1 MLDLLIKNA
10 QIVTEKEILTGNVGI
25 KNGKIEIITPKNI
38 LAKDVIDI
46 NNKYLLPGVIDEHVH
61 FNDPGYTWRE
71 DFYHGSK
78 AAAKGGVTTVID
90 MPMQNKPAV
99 ITADIFLEKE
109 KLLKDKSFVDYG
121 FWGGLIH
128 GNETELKKMNEAG
141 SLAFKCFMCDP
152 GKDYTE
158 LSLEEISQRIELLK
172 EFDGLAGFHCEDY
185 KIIKENEINAIEKGT
200 VSGEDYLNARPVEA
214 ELKAVK
220 DIIKILQKTK
230 GKAHICHVSHP
241 KVAQC
246 IKEAKK
252 KGINITA
259 ETCVHYLL
267 FTGDD
272 LINRGA
278 IFKCSPPLRSRK
290 DADDLWD
297 YIVDGTLDCI
307 CSDHSPC
314 QISEKDVANVKGFF
328 GVWGGLSGVQT
339 SLQTFWDYTVNK
351 KRYSPVLIAKVM
363 AQNPAKIFGIY
374 GKKGAVKEGFD
385 ADFAVVDDK
394 KSWKIVADELE
405 YKNKFSAF
413 CGLTG
418 MGLPVMTIVRGN
430 VVYDEK
436 SFSDK
441 CLGQFI
447 KKLK

>member
-185 KIIKENEINAIEKGT
+185 KIIKENEINAIEK
-200 VSGEDYLNARPVEA
+200 VQYLVR
-214 ELKAVK
+214 
-220 DIIKILQKTK
+220 II
-230 GKAHICHVSHP
+230 
-241 KVAQC
+241 
-246 IKEAKK
+246 
-252 KGINITA
+252 
-259 ETCVHYLL
+259 
-267 FTGDD
+267 
-272 LINRGA
+272 
-278 IFKCSPPLRSRK
+278 
-290 DADDLWD
+290 
-297 YIVDGTLDCI
+297 
-307 CSDHSPC
+307 
-314 QISEKDVANVKGFF
+314 
-328 GVWGGLSGVQT
+328 
-339 SLQTFWDYTVNK
+339 
-351 KRYSPVLIAKVM
+351 
-363 AQNPAKIFGIY
+363 
-374 GKKGAVKEGFD
+374 
-385 ADFAVVDDK
+385 
-394 KSWKIVADELE
+394 
-405 YKNKFSAF
+405 
-413 CGLTG
+413 
-418 MGLPVMTIVRGN
+418 
-430 VVYDEK
+430 
-436 SFSDK
+436 
-441 CLGQFI
+441 
-447 KKLK
+447 